1 MTDRGS
7 ASLELALGVAVL
19 VVPAVVAVASFAPW
33 LEARA
38 FVRAAAAEAA
48 RAAVLAPADPAAAG
62 VRAVSDMATG
72 RNLDSVSVVM
82 CGGDAC
88 VIERGVT
95 VAATVTVEIPLVATP
110 WGPVGGITVGA
121 SHAEPVDLYR
131 SLP

>member
-1 MTDRGS
+1 VNERGS

-19 VVPAVVAVASFAPW
+19 VVPAVVAVISFAPW

-48 RAAVLAPADPAAAG
+48 RAAVLAPADPGAAG
-62 VRAVSDMATG
+62 VRAVSDMAAG
-72 RNLDSVSVVM
+72 RNMGEVSVIM
-82 CGGDAC
+82 CGGGVC
-88 VIERGVT
+88 VIERGET
-95 VAATVTVEIPLVATP
+95 VAATVAVEIPLVATP
-110 WGPVGGITVGA
+110 WGPVGGITVEA

>member
-1 MTDRGS
+1 VTERGS

-19 VVPAVVAVASFAPW
+19 VVPAVVAVVSFAPW

-48 RAAVLAPADPAAAG
+48 RAAVLAPTDPGAAG
-62 VRAVSDMATG
+62 ARAVSDMAAG
-72 RNLDSVSVVM
+72 RDMGGVSVTM
-82 CGGDAC
+82 CGGGVC
-88 VIERGVT
+88 LIERGET

-110 WGPVGGITVGA
+110 WGSVGGITVEA
-121 SHAEPVDLYR
+121 SHSEPVDLYR